1 MPATVAALKLLVAP
15 RDVLVRR
22 TLLLNQPRL
31 GLLQE
36 GSAPRRVAA
45 VVSRGRAGG
54 GAGGG
59 GSTGL
64 RAEHGGAGAARCGA
78 GGSAGLR
85 AERGG
90 AGAARSVLTA
100 ASMAG
105 SRGFAD
111 TRRASSV
118 VAHVATAHAAA
129 DHIGGGTSGTA
140 VLMNWRL

>member
-1 MPATVAALKLLVAP
+1 M
-15 RDVLVRR
+15 
-22 TLLLNQPRL
+22 
-31 GLLQE
+31 
-36 GSAPRRVAA
+36 
-45 VVSRGRAGG
+45 VSRGRGGG

-59 GSTGL
+59 GRTGL
-64 RAEHGGAGAARCGA
+64 RTEHGGGGAARCGA

-111 TRRASSV
+111 TRSASSV
-118 VAHVATAHAAA
+118 VAHAATAHAAA
-129 DHIGGGTSGTA
+129 KHIGGDTSGTLVSVNSRLKPSE
-140 VLMNWRL
+140 VLAAMKSALPAAD

>member
-1 MPATVAALKLLVAP
+1 VAAA
-15 RDVLVRR
+15 
-22 TLLLNQPRL
+22 
-31 GLLQE
+31 
-36 GSAPRRVAA
+36 
-45 VVSRGRAGG
+45 VSRGRGGG

-105 SRGFAD
+105 SRG
-111 TRRASSV
+111 
-118 VAHVATAHAAA
+118 
-129 DHIGGGTSGTA
+129 
-140 VLMNWRL
+140 VLQRGVPTLLVSAELCWRLGLLSWAARDRPVAPSCV